1 MMKAHVYLQSMGIAH
16 RDIKPENIILV
27 SLEPLDYKICD
38 VGVGTDTSN
47 DSNQTKTRTLIGTL
61 AFISQELL
69 QNFKEKKLQSQYNPF
84 KTDVYSLGLCLIYF
98 LTQRKYTSSERLEMN
113 NELFHLKLRKQIK
126 ELKMK
131 YTSIPSL
138 SKVLK
143 FMLLSPLETRPDFI
157 LLQKLLEEFNFY
169 ELQEVK
175 TQ

>member
-143 FMLLSPLETRPDFI
+143 FMLLSPLESRPDFI